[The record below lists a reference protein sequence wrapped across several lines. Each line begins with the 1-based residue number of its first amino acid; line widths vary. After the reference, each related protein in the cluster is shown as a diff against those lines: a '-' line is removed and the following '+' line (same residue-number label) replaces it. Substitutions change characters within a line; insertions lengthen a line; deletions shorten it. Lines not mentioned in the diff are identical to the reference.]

1 MSEKMS
7 SNYIKSAKQKAEQQ
21 TMQIFDE
28 YKELLLDKTH
38 PDNQSPAYKERV
50 SDVVKR
56 MIIYANDLDG
66 ESPGNGIFGL
76 IALMLRANLK
86 LKDQVVE
93 LEARVRKLDSPTI
106 SKQPIIRKQEQ
117 PRKTN
122 AK

>member
-1 MSEKMS
+1 MNEKMS
-7 SNYIKSAKQKAEQQ
+7 SNYLKSAKQKAEQQ
-21 TMQIFDE
+21 TMEIFEE

-38 PDNQSPAYKERV
+38 PDNQSAAYKERV

-93 LEARVRKLDSPTI
+93 LETRVRKFEKSSDNERPT
-106 SKQPIIRKQEQ
+106 KKPQPNRK
-117 PRKTN
+117 
-122 AK
+122 